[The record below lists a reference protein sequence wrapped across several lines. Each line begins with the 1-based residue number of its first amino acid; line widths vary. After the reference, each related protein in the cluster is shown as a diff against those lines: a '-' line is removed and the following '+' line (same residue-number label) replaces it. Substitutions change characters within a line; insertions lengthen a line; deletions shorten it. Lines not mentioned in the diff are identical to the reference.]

1 MNTKE
6 KYQLIEK
13 LVLSKDEN
21 LLLQVKSIIEGNE
34 LKLWDEMNPKLKAS
48 IQRGLDQSHKGI
60 GMVHEEAMKEYR
72 KKLKK

>member
-13 LVLSKDEN
+13 LVLSKDDN

-48 IQRGLDQSHKGI
+48 IQRGLDQSYKGMGI
-60 GMVHEEAMKEYR
+60 VHEEAMKEYR

>member
-6 KYQLIEK
+6 KYELIEK

-21 LLLQVKSIIEGNE
+21 LLLQIKELIEGSE

-48 IQRGLDQSHKGI
+48 IQQGLDQSYKGV
-60 GMVHEEAMKEYR
+60 GMVHEEAIKEYR
-72 KKLKK
+72 KKLKQ

>member
-6 KYQLIEK
+6 KYELIEK
-13 LVLSKDEN
+13 LVLTKDDN

-34 LKLWDEMNPKLKAS
+34 LSLWDEMNPKLKAS
-48 IQRGLDQSHKGI
+48 IQRGLDQSHKGM
-60 GMVHEEAMKEYR
+60 GVVHEEAMKEYR

>member
-6 KYQLIEK
+6 KYELIEK

-21 LLLQVKSIIEGNE
+21 LLLQIKNIIEGTE

-48 IQRGLDQSHKGI
+48 IQRGLEQSNKGVGI
-60 GMVHEEAMKEYR
+60 VHEEAMKKYR

>member
-6 KYQLIEK
+6 KYELIEK
-13 LVLSKDEN
+13 LVLSKDDN

-34 LKLWDEMNPKLKAS
+34 LTLWDEMNPKLKAS
-48 IQRGLDQSHKGI
+48 IQRGLDQSYKGI
-60 GMVHEEAMKEYR
+60 GVVHEDAMKEYR

>member
-6 KYQLIEK
+6 KYELIEK

-21 LLLQVKSIIEGNE
+21 LLLQIKELIESSE
-34 LKLWDEMNPKLKAS
+34 LKLWDEINPKLKAS
-48 IQRGLDQSHKGI
+48 LHKGLDQSQKGI
-60 GMVHEEAMKEYR
+60 GMFHEEAMKEYR

>member
-6 KYQLIEK
+6 KYELIEK

-21 LLLQVKSIIEGNE
+21 LLLQIKSIIEGTE

-48 IQRGLDQSHKGI
+48 IQRGLDQSLKGMGI
-60 GMVHEEAMKEYR
+60 VHEEAIGEYR
-72 KKLKK
+72 KKLRK

>member
-13 LVLSKDEN
+13 LVLSKDDN

-48 IQRGLDQSHKGI
+48 IQRGLDQSHKGMGI
-60 GMVHEEAMKEYR
+60 VHEEVMKEYR

>member
-6 KYQLIEK
+6 KYELIEK
-13 LVLSKDEN
+13 LVLSKDDN

-34 LKLWDEMNPKLKAS
+34 LTLWDEMNPKLKAS
-48 IQRGLDQSHKGI
+48 IQRGLDQSHKGM
-60 GMVHEEAMKEYR
+60 GVVHEDAMKEYR

>member
-6 KYQLIEK
+6 KYELIEK
-13 LVLSKDEN
+13 LVLSKDDN

-34 LKLWDEMNPKLKAS
+34 LTLWDEMNPKLKAS

-60 GMVHEEAMKEYR
+60 GVVHEDAMKEYR

>member
-1 MNTKE
+1 MNTQE

-21 LLLQVKSIIEGNE
+21 LLLQIKELIESSE
-34 LKLWDEMNPKLKAS
+34 LKLWDEINPKLKAS
-48 IQRGLDQSHKGI
+48 IHRGLDQSQKGI

>member
-6 KYQLIEK
+6 KYELIEK

-21 LLLQVKSIIEGNE
+21 LLLQIKSIIEGTE

-48 IQRGLDQSHKGI
+48 IQRGLDQSHKGMGI
-60 GMVHEEAMKEYR
+60 VHEEAIREYR

>member
-1 MNTKE
+1 MGIKE
-6 KYQLIEK
+6 KYELIEK

-21 LLLQVKSIIEGNE
+21 LLLQIKSIIEGNE

-48 IQRGLDQSHKGI
+48 IQRGLDQSRKGMGI
-60 GMVHEEAMKEYR
+60 VHEEAMKEYR

>member
-1 MNTKE
+1 MNTQQ
-6 KYQLIEK
+6 KYELIEK

-21 LLLQVKSIIEGNE
+21 LLLQIKDLIDSSE

-48 IQRGLDQSHKGI
+48 IQRGLDQSHQGV

>member
-1 MNTKE
+1 MNTQE
-6 KYQLIEK
+6 KYELIEK

-21 LLLQVKSIIEGNE
+21 LLLQIKELIESSE

-48 IQRGLDQSHKGI
+48 IQRGLDQSHKGV
-60 GMVHEEAMKEYR
+60 GVVHEEAMKEYR

>member
-1 MNTKE
+1 MDTKE

-13 LVLSKDEN
+13 LVLSKDEK

-34 LKLWDEMNPKLKAS
+34 LKLWDELNPRLKAS
-48 IQRGLDQSHKGI
+48 IQRGLDQSNEGLGI
-60 GMVHEEAMKEYR
+60 VHEEAMKEYR